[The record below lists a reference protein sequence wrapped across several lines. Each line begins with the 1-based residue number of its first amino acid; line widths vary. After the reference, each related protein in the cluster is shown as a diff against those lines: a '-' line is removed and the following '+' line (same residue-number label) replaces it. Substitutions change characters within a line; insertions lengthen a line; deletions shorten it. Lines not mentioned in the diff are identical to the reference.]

1 MVAII
6 NIHSSNS
13 DWLCLWAQEEIMNI
27 PLPNPSKWPSWHW
40 FTEAQ
45 VSWERTR
52 CLSCWPSHIMFTDM
66 KNHIS
71 KLAFVQMTA
80 QFLQACCVPLI
91 GPSFNYEMTISQCS
105 IISFFFVMLTVQK
118 DFFFPLL
125 KLDPSTWDGYWI
137 YRGKKR
143 HFKFLLIS
151 NNWNIF
157 NIFIRIKSFICKTS
171 PPWAHLINL
180 ILSSIDQGIIDLK
193 YFSLKRI

>member
-1 MVAII
+1 MSTGRDNEYPIAQPQQMALLAL
-6 NIHSSNS
+6 IHWGTGLLGKNALFIMLAQPHYVYWYEEPHIKISVCANDRTIPSGL
-13 DWLCLWAQEEIMNI
+13 LCSLNRPIFQLWNDNQSVFYNLIFFCYVD
-27 PLPNPSKWPSWHW
+27 S
-40 FTEAQ
+40 TE
-45 VSWERTR
+45 
-52 CLSCWPSHIMFTDM
+52 
-66 KNHIS
+66 
-71 KLAFVQMTA
+71 
-80 QFLQACCVPLI
+80 
-91 GPSFNYEMTISQCS
+91 G
-105 IISFFFVMLTVQK
+105 FFF
-118 DFFFPLL
+118 FSLL